1 MAASGPAP
9 DPLLPHV
16 RPHQR
21 GHRWNSWD
29 IPGLPGRQLGGL
41 VRLSMRS
48 GSPNPNYPGQ
58 PRIGGDSAMLKT
70 RICDLFDIRYPI
82 VSAGM
87 GGVAGAELAAAVS
100 QAGGLGTIGLA
111 GVSREMIQNEVAAAR
126 RLTSKP
132 LAANLIAP
140 FLRPGVVETMSRL
153 PIQVVTFFWGDAR
166 QYADAVG
173 VLRQAGIKTVWQCGS
188 VDEARWAREAG
199 VDAVMA
205 QGLEAGGHVRG
216 TVTTL
221 ALVPQVRD
229 AIGDLPLLAAG
240 GIADGRGL
248 AAVLALGADGAVFGT
263 RFLAAAESAAHRQ
276 YKQRVVAADA
286 TATVH
291 TTLFDIGWPDA
302 PHRVLRTKVI
312 DEWERAGRPQPGQRP
327 GEGQTIAHWRLS
339 QTDLPLVSYT
349 VMPPLNGVAG
359 DLEAMPLYAGQSC
372 SLVREILPAAAIVRS
387 IAAEARAVI
396 EQRLAPLAR

>member
-1 MAASGPAP
+1 
-9 DPLLPHV
+9 
-16 RPHQR
+16 
-21 GHRWNSWD
+21 
-29 IPGLPGRQLGGL
+29 
-41 VRLSMRS
+41 
-48 GSPNPNYPGQ
+48 
-58 PRIGGDSAMLKT
+58 MLKT
-70 RICDLFDIRYPI
+70 RVCELFGVQYPI

-87 GGVAGAELAAAVS
+87 GGVASAELAAAVS
-100 QAGGLGTIGLA
+100 AAGGLGTIGLA
-111 GVSREMIQNEVAAAR
+111 GVGREAIHNEVAAAR
-126 RLTSKP
+126 RLTAKP

-140 FLRPGVVETMSRL
+140 FLRPGVVETVAEL
-153 PIQVVTFFWGDAR
+153 PIQAVTFFWGDAR
-166 QYADAVG
+166 QWADSISL
-173 VLRQAGIKTVWQCGS
+173 LRGRSIKTIWQCGS
-188 VDEARWAREAG
+188 AQEARWAREAG

-205 QGLEAGGHVRG
+205 QGVEAGGHVRG
-216 TVTTL
+216 VVTTL
-221 ALVPQVRD
+221 ALVPEVRD

>member
-1 MAASGPAP
+1 
-9 DPLLPHV
+9 
-16 RPHQR
+16 
-21 GHRWNSWD
+21 
-29 IPGLPGRQLGGL
+29 
-41 VRLSMRS
+41 
-48 GSPNPNYPGQ
+48 
-58 PRIGGDSAMLKT
+58 MLKT

-248 AAVLALGADGAVFGT
+248 AAVLALGADGAAFGT
-263 RFLAAAESAAHRQ
+263 RFVASVQSAAHRK
-276 YKQRVVAADA
+276 YKERLVGAQA
-286 TATVH
+286 TQTVH

-302 PHRVLRTKVI
+302 PHRVLRTGLI
-312 DEWERAGRPQPGQRP
+312 DQWERAGSPPSGKRP
-327 GEGQTIAHWRLS
+327 GEGHTIARLRHGEI
-339 QTDLPLVSYT
+339 DAELVTYT
-349 VMPPLNGVAG
+349 VMPPLQYVEG
-359 DLEAMPLYAGQSC
+359 DFEGMPFYAGQSC
-372 SLVREILPAAAIVRS
+372 GLVNDIPSGGEIVRR
-387 IAAEARAVI
+387 IAAEAAAVI
-396 EQRLAPLAR
+396 EKRLAPLAP